1 MPYCPECGAEYRV
14 GKTRCP
20 DCEVDLVDSP
30 LDDEFDMNAETEAV
44 LLITT
49 SDTMAA
55 EILVEALK
63 ENDIPCLMRSGAG
76 TYSGIISIT
85 PSMKGISIYVPESA
99 LEEAVE
105 IAETIIPD
113 FELPDEKD

>member
-1 MPYCPECGAEYRV
+1 MAFCPACGAEYRA
-14 GKTRCP
+14 GITRCP
-20 DCEVDLVDSP
+20 DCEVDLVDS
-30 LDDEFDMNAETEAV
+30 LVEEETEPDIESEAV
-44 LLITT
+44 LLLTT
-49 SDTMAA
+49 SDTITA

-99 LEEAVE
+99 LDEAVE

-113 FELPDEKD
+113 FELPYEKN

>member
-1 MPYCPECGAEYRV
+1 MKLIRQRSQFTSV
-14 GKTRCP
+14 F
-20 DCEVDLVDSP
+20 LVILMVWLAAPHQSV
-30 LDDEFDMNAETEAV
+30 LAAMIETEAV
-44 LLITT
+44 LLLTT
-49 SDTMAA
+49 SDAVTA

-85 PSMKGISIYVPESA
+85 PSMKGISIYVPEPA
-99 LEEAVE
+99 LDEAIE

-113 FELPDEKD
+113 FELPDEAD

>member
-1 MPYCPECGAEYRV
+1 MPFCPECGAEYRA

-20 DCEVDLVDSP
+20 DCDVDLVDSL
-30 LDDEFDMNAETEAV
+30 LDKEPEAEIESEAV
-44 LLITT
+44 LLLTT
-49 SDTMAA
+49 SDAVTA

-85 PSMKGISIYVPESA
+85 PSMKGISIYVPEPA
-99 LEEAVE
+99 LDEAIE

-113 FELPDEKD
+113 FELPDEAD